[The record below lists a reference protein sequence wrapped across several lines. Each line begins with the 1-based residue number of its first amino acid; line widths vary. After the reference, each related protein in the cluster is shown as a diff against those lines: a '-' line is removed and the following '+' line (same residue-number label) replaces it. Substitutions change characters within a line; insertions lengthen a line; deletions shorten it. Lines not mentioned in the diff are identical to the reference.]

1 VKKKDRFLGDDE
13 EKGISRRGFLKGG
26 LTGAA
31 ALGLSALSTDSKAV
45 EEKRASRKRSHT
57 WMIDAFC
64 HIMPPKYAAALGKV
78 SKGRPVYL
86 IGRHGLSPQPTMIDI
101 EARLR
106 MMDRYEGYVQ
116 ILNISLPPPEDVAGP
131 KEAVELAKIAND
143 SLAELVY
150 KYPDRFIAA
159 TACLPLNDM
168 DAAMKELDRAI
179 KELKFR
185 GVQITTT
192 IMDKPLDSPEFQ
204 PLFEKMHAYNLP
216 IQLHPRTMKGGTR
229 FLDEANVPKDL
240 IGFWAQTPYN
250 WPFETTIAMG
260 RLVFSGIFEKYPNL
274 KILTHHLGGVSPYH
288 MNRVTYFMEGA
299 EMRFGVD
306 MMPKGNFTKRWADY
320 YRMFYN
326 DTACYGATDTLMCG
340 VNFCGADHLL
350 FATDVPYDST
360 GGARLIRETIGSV
373 EDMDIPEADRKKIF
387 EDNARK
393 LFRLPI

>member
-1 VKKKDRFLGDDE
+1 
-13 EKGISRRGFLKGG
+13 
-26 LTGAA
+26 
-31 ALGLSALSTDSKAV
+31 
-45 EEKRASRKRSHT
+45 
-57 WMIDAFC
+57 MID
-64 HIMPPKYAAALGKV
+64 V
-78 SKGRPVYL
+78 
-86 IGRHGLSPQPTMIDI
+86 D
-101 EARLR
+101 ARLR
-106 MMDRYEGYVQ
+106 MMERYEGYVQ
-116 ILNISLPPPEDVAGP
+116 ILNISLPPPEDVASP

-204 PLFEKMHAYNLP
+204 PLFEKMNAYNLP

-229 FLDEANVPKDL
+229 FLDEANAPKDV

-260 RLVFSGIFEKYPNL
+260 RLVFSGILEKYPNL
-274 KILTHHLGGVSPYH
+274 KIITHHLGGVSPYH

-340 VNFCGADHLL
+340 VKFGGADHLL
-350 FATDVPYDST
+350 FATDVPFDST
-360 GGARLIRETIGSV
+360 GGVRLIRETIRSV
-373 EDMDIPEADRKKIF
+373 EEMDISEADRKKIF
-387 EDNARK
+387 EDNARN